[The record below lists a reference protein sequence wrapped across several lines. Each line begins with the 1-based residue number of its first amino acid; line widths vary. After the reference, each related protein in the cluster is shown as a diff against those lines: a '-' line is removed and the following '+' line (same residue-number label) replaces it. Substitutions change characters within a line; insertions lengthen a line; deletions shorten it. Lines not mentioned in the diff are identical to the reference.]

1 MMLGMIMLFDD
12 YLTRVGDINDKA
24 EEIYQNSLEQLKD
37 EWERANE
44 KIQNGGDVIDSA
56 EVVLD
61 AIIYSCNDKKIDW
74 NSKQGQVLR
83 DMLME
88 MVIAGLS

>member
-1 MMLGMIMLFDD
+1 MLFDD

-61 AIIYSCNDKKIDW
+61 AIIYNCNDKKIDW
-74 NSKQGQVLR
+74 DSKQGQVLR
-83 DMLME
+83 DMLMK
-88 MVIAGLS
+88 MVIGGLS